1 MTDFQI
7 HNPDLHMHSIFS
19 DGTDTLPELIS
30 GVRAAGIDAFS
41 LTDHDCLDGCRMM
54 QEILQPGDPLFIN
67 GVELSCEDESGKYHI
82 LGYGYHP
89 EKPSLQQAVE
99 YTHALRREKAQNRM
113 QYLESMGFRFTDAE
127 KAKLFSLKNPGKPHF
142 AQLLMQKGYLPDK
155 TAAFAA
161 VSGYHGSEE
170 KLTPQA
176 AITAILRS
184 DGIPVLAHGVLAD
197 GSQKL
202 TSEEIRSRVGNLKKM
217 GLMGLECFYS
227 GFTGHQQETMLH
239 LAEEYD
245 LLVTAGSDYHGKNKR
260 VILGQTNVENCR
272 RMEQFFCEV
281 HLSAVCHRQT
291 R

>member
-7 HNPDLHMHSIFS
+7 RNPDLHMHSIFS
-19 DGTDTLPELIS
+19 DGTDTLPEMIS
-30 GVRAAGIDAFS
+30 GVRAAGIDVFS
-41 LTDHDCLDGCRMM
+41 LTDHDCLDGCRKM

-89 EKPSLQQAVE
+89 GKLALQQTVE

-113 QYLESMGFRFTDAE
+113 QYLESRGFCFTDAE
-127 KAKLFSLKNPGKPHF
+127 KEKLFSLKNPGKPHF

-161 VSGYHGSEE
+161 VSGYHGREE

-176 AITAILRS
+176 AITAILGS
-184 DGIPVLAHGVLAD
+184 DGIPVLAHGILAD
-197 GSQKL
+197 GSRKL
-202 TSEEIRSRVGNLKKM
+202 TSEEIRSRVVKLKDM

-227 GFTGHQQETMLH
+227 GFTGQQRETMLH
-239 LAEEYD
+239 LAKAYD
-245 LLVTAGSDYHGKNKR
+245 LLITAGSDYHGKNKPVR
-260 VILGQTNVENCR
+260 LGQTNAEDCR
-272 RMEQFFCEV
+272 CMEHFFHEV
-281 HLSAVCHRQT
+281 YLSAVSHRQT
-291 R
+291 H